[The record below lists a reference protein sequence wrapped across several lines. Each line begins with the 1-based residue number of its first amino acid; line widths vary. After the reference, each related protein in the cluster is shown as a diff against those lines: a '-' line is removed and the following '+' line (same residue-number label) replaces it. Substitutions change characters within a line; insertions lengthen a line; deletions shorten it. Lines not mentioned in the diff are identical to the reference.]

1 MSFRNAFFAASFM
14 CLAGSTIASASEEH
28 FYSGDYLCNGAINFS
43 EWYLVKHGKNKYTA
57 TIFQGRRD
65 QTNFTKYEL
74 NGVVSNGMLR
84 LFYGS
89 KPFIEADAPIGQD
102 IINVSM
108 IDDAWHPFNPLNR
121 CPKFTVGKTSSAKDR
136 WKHALD
142 LLKAK
147 VPTVKQASEI
157 AYLRRTLPP
166 VSMLPDLDQKS
177 FEETYNAR
185 FAPFWTAYYKAEG
198 DRLKTWPIATKDD
211 RMALVE
217 EMRKATIFDL
227 SPDGTLIDN
236 REARQHAT
244 DFLALVAERLSS
256 TDSPV
261 APLEFTG
268 MERCQRFTSI
278 EEPDSASV
286 GLLVGVPMDYWDRAL
301 AETVIGQSRQCV
313 GAEGLTQRVVET
325 YPEIESFRE
334 TQMARVDEA
343 FKGMNSSFS
352 KIKQAE
358 SACTASFKSAQAAG
372 LRNSQLFIK
381 ECETRASLLTKDH
394 EQKLVDEQV
403 AKIEKAPKSLDGLK
417 DNNWFALD
425 VSVED
430 GWEPSAETV
439 EAFEVRTQDAL
450 KEALKVA
457 VDQIDVTLSSDDL
470 EQIEASNVVDVCQ
483 DVIAADEDQFVPEP
497 LHEPCNKGLSS
508 LNARRDE
515 AECKLAVK
523 VSKLSDDF
531 MLAAVSEGDDTVAIK
546 DIICGA
552 ARHGQKAS
560 IKTTGFWFWKKNV
573 LSISSEDGDATR
585 FYLTQ
590 SEKPQ
595 VWKVEPAEAKQGRDN
610 RYFGC
615 LAVKDGCRLKNR
627 SQ

>member
-1 MSFRNAFFAASFM
+1 MSFRNAFFAASFI
-14 CLAGSTIASASEEH
+14 CLAGSTIANASEEH
-28 FYSGDYLCNGAINFS
+28 FYSGDYICNGAVNFS
-43 EWYLVKHGKNKYTA
+43 EWHLIQRGKNRYSA
-57 TIFQGRRD
+57 TIFNGRRD
-65 QTNFTKYEL
+65 QASFIKYDL
-74 NGVVSNGMLR
+74 SGVVSGGKLR
-84 LFYGS
+84 LFDGN
-89 KPFIEADAPIGQD
+89 KPFLEADAPIGQD
-102 IINVSM
+102 MINVSH
-108 IDDAWHPFNPLNR
+108 INDAWHPFSTMNR
-121 CPKFTVGKTSSAKDR
+121 CQKFSIGKTSSAKDR
-136 WKHALD
+136 WKTAQE
-142 LLKAK
+142 LLKSK
-147 VPTVKQASEI
+147 FPTSQQASEV

-166 VSMLPDLDQKS
+166 VAMLPDLDQQS
-177 FEETYNAR
+177 YEDNYNNNSVPFWLAYYAAERSRLSKWPIITEDERKALVDEMR
-185 FAPFWTAYYKAEG
+185 FAT
-198 DRLKTWPIATKDD
+198 R
-211 RMALVE
+211 
-217 EMRKATIFDL
+217 FDL
-227 SPDGTLIDN
+227 APEGTVVN
-236 REARQHAT
+236 NTKAQEEAIN
-244 DFLALVAERLSS
+244 FLGLVSERLSS
-256 TDSPV
+256 TETPV
-261 APLEFTG
+261 QPLEFNG
-268 MERCQRFTSI
+268 MDRCHRFSSSS
-278 EEPDSASV
+278 EPSSAFV
-286 GLLVGVPMDYWDRAL
+286 GLIVGLPMDYWDRNL
-301 AETVIGQSRQCV
+301 AETIIAQSRQCV

-470 EQIEASNVVDVCQ
+470 EQIEASKVVDVCQ